1 MPSFKRGT
9 GWLAAGIVLSA
20 ASCARD
26 AVSPRLDRRGAVAR
40 QDVAATT
47 DNVAI
52 QWDNALLQAIRV
64 TKPGPPIVARALAI
78 VHTTMYDAWAAYDDQ
93 AVGTRL
99 GGSLRRPPVERTLAN
114 KDEAV
119 SFAAYRSLV
128 DLFPTQTPAFNDVM
142 TSLGYDPANGST
154 DVTTPAGVGNV
165 AAAAVI
171 AFRHHDGANQLGDL
185 HPGAYSDY
193 TGYVPVN
200 DPDHINDP
208 NRWQPLRFSD
218 GHGGS
223 VTPGFIAPHWGRVV
237 PFALTSGSQFRPP
250 DVPNLYPFGGYR
262 VQAEQILH
270 YSAGLTDTQKVIAE
284 YWADGPNSE
293 LPPGHWMLFGQFVS
307 RRDRHTLDQDV
318 KLFFALGNA
327 VFDAGIVAWD
337 CKRAYDYV
345 RPVTAVHFLFA
356 GKKVRAWAGPYRG
369 TRVIDGAAWEP
380 YQPVTFVTPPF
391 PEFISG
397 HSTFSAAGAEI
408 LKSFT
413 GSDAFGASATVQAGS
428 SKVEPGAVPAAD
440 VTLSWATFSDAADQA
455 GISRRYGGIHF
466 VQGDLQGRNGGRLV
480 GARVW
485 AKALTY
491 FNGTTTP

>member
-1 MPSFKRGT
+1 
-9 GWLAAGIVLSA
+9 
-20 ASCARD
+20 
-26 AVSPRLDRRGAVAR
+26 
-40 QDVAATT
+40 
-47 DNVAI
+47 
-52 QWDNALLQAIRV
+52 
-64 TKPGPPIVARALAI
+64 
-78 VHTTMYDAWAAYDDQ
+78 
-93 AVGTRL
+93 
-99 GGSLRRPPVERTLAN
+99 
-114 KDEAV
+114 
-119 SFAAYRSLV
+119 
-128 DLFPTQTPAFNDVM
+128 
-142 TSLGYDPANGST
+142 
-154 DVTTPAGVGNV
+154 
-165 AAAAVI
+165 VI

-218 GHGGS
+218 GHGGT
-223 VTPGFIAPHWGRVV
+223 VTPSFIAPHWGRVV
-237 PFALTSGSQFRPP
+237 PFALASGSQFRPP
-250 DVPNLYPFGGYR
+250 ELPNLYPFGGYR
-262 VQAEQILH
+262 VQVEQILH
-270 YSAGLTDTQKVIAE
+270 YGARLTDTQKAIAE

-307 RRDRHTLDQDV
+307 WRDGHTLDQDV
-318 KLFFALGNA
+318 RLFFALANA

-369 TRVIDGAAWEP
+369 TRVIDGADWEP

-391 PEFISG
+391 PEFTSG
-397 HSTFSAAGAEI
+397 HSAFSAAGAEV
-408 LKSFT
+408 LKAFT
-413 GSDAFGASATVQAGS
+413 GSDAFGASATVRAGS

-466 VQGDLQGRNGGRLV
+466 VQGDLQGRRGGRLV
-480 GARVW
+480 GAQVW

-491 FNGTTTP
+491 FNGTVTP

>member
-1 MPSFKRGT
+1 
-9 GWLAAGIVLSA
+9 
-20 ASCARD
+20 
-26 AVSPRLDRRGAVAR
+26 VSPHPTQGGAAVL

-52 QWDNALLQAIRV
+52 QWDNAALQAIRV
-64 TKPGPPIVARALAI
+64 AKLGPPIVARALAI
-78 VHTTMYDAWAAYDDQ
+78 VHTAMYDAWAAYDDQ

-99 GGSLRRPPVERTLAN
+99 GGSLRRPGVERTLAN
-114 KDEAV
+114 KNEAV
-119 SFAAYRSLV
+119 SFAAYRALV
-128 DLFPTQTPAFNDVM
+128 DLFPTQTPSFNDVM
-142 TSLGYDPANGST
+142 GSLGYDPASGST
-154 DVTTPAGVGNV
+154 DLATPAGVGNV

-171 AFRHHDGANQLGDL
+171 AFRHVDGANQLGDL

-208 NRWQPLRFSD
+208 NRWQPLRFSN
-218 GHGGS
+218 GHGGT

-262 VQAEQILH
+262 VQVEQILH
-270 YSAGLTDTQKVIAE
+270 YSARLTDSQKVIAE

-307 RRDRHTLDQDV
+307 RRDGHTLDQDV
-318 KLFFALGNA
+318 KLFFGLANA

-369 TRVIDGAAWEP
+369 TRVIDGADWEP

-397 HSTFSAAGAEI
+397 HSAFSAAGAEV
-408 LKSFT
+408 LKAFT
-413 GSDAFGASATVQAGS
+413 GSDAFGASATVRAGS
-428 SKVEPGAVPAAD
+428 SKVEPGAVPATD

-466 VQGDLQGRNGGRLV
+466 VQGDLHGRRGGRLV
-480 GARVW
+480 GAQVW

-491 FNGTTTP
+491 FNGTANP